1 VEEMSKALIW
11 CNLIKHL
18 SKGIIAT
25 DGINEFILAL
35 LPEFCQG
42 GIV

>member
-1 VEEMSKALIW
+1 MPEFD
-11 CNLIKHL
+11 LIKHL

-25 DGINEFILAL
+25 DGTNKFILAL

-42 GIV
+42 IV